1 MYLRTIS
8 AKTNIT
14 KDKIKRAYFFK
25 KIYVF
30 SFLYINKK
38 QVIIVIKGIYN
49 GEPNRLEKFCIA

>member
-1 MYLRTIS
+1 M
-8 AKTNIT
+8 
-14 KDKIKRAYFFK
+14 KDKKKSAYFFK

-49 GEPNRLEKFCIA
+49 GEPRRLEKFLLLHFYNQ

>member
-1 MYLRTIS
+1 M
-8 AKTNIT
+8 
-14 KDKIKRAYFFK
+14 KDKKKSAYFFK

-49 GEPNRLEKFCIA
+49 GEPRRLEKFCIASFL